1 MSGYRMDLSNL
12 RVPAVGLVAGSVL
25 LAHLPSTVGLPC
37 PLRSLT
43 GIPCPFCGITTSLR
57 GLGAGQ
63 VGRSLGAAPLR
74 LLVMLAA
81 LLAVVGKLPARI
93 TLNYWIIGPLLGAEW
108 IFELVRFH
116 TI

>member
-63 VGRSLGAAPLR
+63 VGRSLGAAPLG
-74 LLVMLAA
+74 